1 MGSLNARSGP
11 RRQRYRAPVRGLGGP
26 GPRHPRGFNAPGRCC
41 WQREPSRNSLEC
53 VCLQGGGRLWP
64 LGFSGRLWFSLRA
77 TVAEGISAFL
87 NLQGCSQQDR
97 LHLVVLL

>member
-1 MGSLNARSGP
+1 MCVSAR
-11 RRQRYRAPVRGLGGP
+11 RRQALASR
-26 GPRHPRGFNAPGRCC
+26 FQWKGR
-41 WQREPSRNSLEC
+41 
-53 VCLQGGGRLWP
+53 
-64 LGFSGRLWFSLRA
+64 GRLWFSLRA